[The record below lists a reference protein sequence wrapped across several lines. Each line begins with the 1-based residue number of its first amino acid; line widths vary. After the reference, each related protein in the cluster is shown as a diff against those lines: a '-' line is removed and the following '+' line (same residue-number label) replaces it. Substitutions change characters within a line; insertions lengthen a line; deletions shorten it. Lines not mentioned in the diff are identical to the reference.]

1 MYIFPSVSVLFF
13 HGVIA
18 LILSGPLHHLGFT
31 ITLRHTTLGRIPLD
45 EWSARRREIYLTTPN
60 TKKDIHDTE
69 GFEPAIAASERPQTI
84 PVFNSGKSHLIQSQD
99 KGNDL

>member
-45 EWSARRREIYLTTPN
+45 E
-60 TKKDIHDTE
+60 
-69 GFEPAIAASERPQTI
+69 
-84 PVFNSGKSHLIQSQD
+84 
-99 KGNDL
+99 